1 MKTLNIYAIIV
12 LCLSFLACQETNDV
26 VNPGDKPVI
35 EAYLAP
41 NQIVSMKVFTEIPYS
56 STDSA
61 YSKPI
66 TNLLIKIELSDGKSF
81 NLVHE
86 SDGIYKSTQK
96 VIGGVGTTI
105 KMSFAH
111 NGRTVSAS
119 TIIPPKPVGFAMD
132 VKEITR
138 VSRDFSTRP
147 QPGQGGGFTQEART
161 PVNLTWTNPD
171 NVYYFV
177 AAQSLEE
184 NPVSVVV
191 FPTTGEFGPMPVRR
205 FNNQPVQTE
214 ASTLQSQSFEYF
226 GKYGVIL
233 YRLNPDYAAL
243 YVNNS
248 TTSQN
253 IATPISSITNG
264 LGIFTG
270 INADTLVLNVK
281 KAN

>member
-1 MKTLNIYAIIV
+1 MKAINIFSVLII
-12 LCLSFLACQETNDV
+12 CLFLGACEEMNTV
-26 VNPGDKPVI
+26 IMPGDKPVI

-41 NQIVSMKVFTEIPYS
+41 GQIVSMKVFTEIPYS
-56 STDSA
+56 TTDSA

-66 TNLLIKIELSDGKSF
+66 TGLDIKIELSDGKSF
-81 NLVHE
+81 NLVHL
-86 SDGIYKSTQK
+86 SDGVYKSVEKIT
-96 VIGGVGTTI
+96 GGVGTTI

-111 NGRTVSAS
+111 NGRTVTAN
-119 TIIPPKPVGFAMD
+119 TIIPPKPVGFTSD
-132 VKEITR
+132 ISEITR

-147 QPGQGGGFTQEART
+147 QPGQGGGFLQEERT
-161 PVNLTWTNPD
+161 PVNLSWTNPD
-171 NVYYFV
+171 NTYYFV

-191 FPTTGEFGPMPVRR
+191 FPTTGEFGPLPVRR
-205 FNNQPVQTE
+205 FNNQPVQTN

-243 YVNNS
+243 YENNN

-253 IATPISSITNG
+253 IATPLSTITNG

>member
-1 MKTLNIYAIIV
+1 MKVINIFSALII
-12 LCLSFLACQETNDV
+12 CLFFGACEEMNNV

-41 NQIVSMKVFTEIPYS
+41 GQIVSMKVFTEIPYS
-56 STDSA
+56 ATDSA
-61 YSKPI
+61 FSKPI
-66 TNLLIKIELSDGKSF
+66 TDLAIKIELSDGKTF
-81 NLVHE
+81 NLAHE
-86 SDGIYKSTQK
+86 SDGIYKSTEK
-96 VIGGVGTTI
+96 ITGGVGTTI

-119 TIIPPKPVGFAMD
+119 TIIPPKPEGLSMD
-132 VKEITR
+132 ISEITR
-138 VSRDFSTRP
+138 ASRDFSTRP
-147 QPGQGGGFTQEART
+147 TPGQGGGFLQEERT
-161 PVNLTWTNPD
+161 PVNVTWNNPE
-171 NVYYFV
+171 NVYHFL

-191 FPTTGEFGPMPVRR
+191 FPTNGGFGPLPSRR
-205 FNNQPVQTE
+205 FNNEPVQTTG
-214 ASTLQSQSFEYF
+214 STLQSQSFEYF
-226 GKYGVIL
+226 GKYGIIL

-243 YVNNS
+243 FVNNS

-253 IATPISSITNG
+253 ISTPISEISNG

-270 INADTLVLNVK
+270 INADTLVFNVK